1 MVQTISAEKVT
12 LYELEQHFGL
22 EPVEDADFF
31 FEWQTDLRPLTEAEQ
46 QRLERVKVAYE
57 NLARRSVLE
66 NIVKLVVVA
75 PLLDLA
81 GLFFPPFYVS
91 TEEEVNIEVA
101 DAGMAVRGRMDVL
114 VWKDQ
119 LWVLVIESKRAE
131 LSLKVGV
138 PQALAYMLAA
148 PPTQRSLYGLV
159 TNGSNFVF
167 LKMERQD
174 KPHYGRSREFV
185 LENDGDLGTVLQ
197 VMTRLANLIST

>member
-1 MVQTISAEKVT
+1 MKTWR
-12 LYELEQHFGL
+12 G
-22 EPVEDADFF
+22 
-31 FEWQTDLRPLTEAEQ
+31 DLL
-46 QRLERVKVAYE
+46 
-57 NLARRSVLE
+57 LE
-66 NIVKLVVVA
+66 NTVKLVVVA

-101 DAGMAVRGRMDVL
+101 DTGMAVRGRMDVL

-167 LKMERQD
+167 LKLERQD
-174 KPHYGRSREFV
+174 RPRYGRSREFV

-197 VMTRLANLIST
+197 VMTRLANLVGAA